1 VLKTNKVT
9 LLFNIYVKHVCNSF
23 TFVYSLYINNETNQ
37 GKIKMNNSN
46 FKMASDE
53 AIKFLANKNNMT
65 SNQVSMLII
74 EGGKAK
80 EDYMKMMEV
89 AMKIINA

>member
-1 VLKTNKVT
+1 MQKMLEIV
-9 LLFNIYVKHVCNSF
+9 
-23 TFVYSLYINNETNQ
+23 SLMGIVFISTTKLTKEN
-37 GKIKMNNSN
+37 KMNNSN

-65 SNQVSMLII
+65 TDQVSMLII

-80 EDYMKMMEV
+80 DDYMKLMQV
-89 AMKIINA
+89 SIDLLNA

>member
-1 VLKTNKVT
+1 MLEIV
-9 LLFNIYVKHVCNSF
+9 
-23 TFVYSLYINNETNQ
+23 SLSYIVFISTTKLTRNNT
-37 GKIKMNNSN
+37 MNNSN

-65 SNQVSMLII
+65 TDQVSMLII

-80 EDYMKMMEV
+80 DDYMKLMQV
-89 AMKIINA
+89 SIVLLNA

>member
-1 VLKTNKVT
+1 
-9 LLFNIYVKHVCNSF
+9 
-23 TFVYSLYINNETNQ
+23 
-37 GKIKMNNSN
+37 MNNSN

-65 SNQVSMLII
+65 TDQVSMLII

-80 EDYMKMMEV
+80 DDYMKLMQV
-89 AMKIINA
+89 SIVLLNA

>member
-1 VLKTNKVT
+1 
-9 LLFNIYVKHVCNSF
+9 
-23 TFVYSLYINNETNQ
+23 
-37 GKIKMNNSN
+37 MNNQN

-65 SNQVSMLII
+65 SEQVSILII

-80 EDYMKMMEV
+80 DDYMKLLQV
-89 AMKIINA
+89 AMNLINA